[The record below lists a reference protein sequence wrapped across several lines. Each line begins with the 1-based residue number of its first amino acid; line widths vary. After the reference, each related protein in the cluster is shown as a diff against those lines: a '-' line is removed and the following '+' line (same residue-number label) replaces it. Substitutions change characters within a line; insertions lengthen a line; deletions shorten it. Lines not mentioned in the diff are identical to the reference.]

1 MLKKYNLKNNPE
13 IPRLISVVV
22 DQGLMSIITL
32 LTTIVLVR
40 TYDKVDYADLV
51 LLFSITLF
59 VLGFQSSIIS
69 KPYAISFN
77 DYELSAKNSYFQFN
91 LNLKF
96 IFTILVCLVFPLL
109 YSVSFER
116 WNWLF
121 FSLYLLYI
129 IAYSSYYFIRETLL
143 SERKTKENLIYGIIC
158 SISFI
163 ILLLCIY
170 LFQIRDIKV
179 YLIIASSIYLAIVLF
194 YYIKYKETGQISKI
208 QFVKYWKSNWHL
220 GRWLLGSNL
229 LFYISANIYPW
240 FLLYLS
246 TKDNIA
252 IYAVLMS
259 VAGLINPVLIAL
271 SSYLLP
277 LFVLSNADYKSVRD
291 LTRKWQ
297 FVFGAMALIL
307 VFVGFFMGQDIVL
320 LLFGEQYNGLGLLVV
335 YPFIYQ
341 AINVTFQSNKIA
353 LNAIKRTDVNFYILI
368 PRSIITLVLGYLFI
382 TEYGLPG
389 VFYTMLTENLFYQI
403 TYYFTYNR
411 IIKSQP

>member
-77 DYELSAKNSYFQFN
+77 DYEPSAKNSYFQFN

-158 SISFI
+158 SFSFI

-194 YYIKYKETGQISKI
+194 YYIKYKEKGQISKI

-307 VFVGFFMGQDIVL
+307 VFVGFFMGQDIVV

-368 PRSIITLVLGYLFI
+368 PRSCVTLIIGYFLRSNF
-382 TEYGLPG
+382 GLPG
-389 VFYTMLTENLFYQI
+389 VFYTMFVENIVYQLIYYLTYRRVI
-403 TYYFTYNR
+403 ST
-411 IIKSQP
+411 